1 VWEVKDGAILDFPG
15 NLDDW
20 LYHQRQ
26 LAAAAFTSGHPERSE
41 AEAKREAFSSER
53 ERKRAEAEARQ
64 ARYARERPVKDAIA
78 RLEARIGELERV
90 QKDAEAALADPALYA
105 DFARARPHV
114 DALAAAKGELEGLYA
129 EWEEKQ
135 LELER
140 LGAG

>member
-1 VWEVKDGAILDFPG
+1 
-15 NLDDW
+15 
-20 LYHQRQ
+20 
-26 LAAAAFTSGHPERSE
+26 
-41 AEAKREAFSSER
+41 
-53 ERKRAEAEARQ
+53 
-64 ARYARERPVKDAIA
+64 VKDAIA
-78 RLEARIGELERV
+78 KLEARIGELERV

-114 DALAAAKGELEGLYA
+114 DALAAAKGELEGLYS